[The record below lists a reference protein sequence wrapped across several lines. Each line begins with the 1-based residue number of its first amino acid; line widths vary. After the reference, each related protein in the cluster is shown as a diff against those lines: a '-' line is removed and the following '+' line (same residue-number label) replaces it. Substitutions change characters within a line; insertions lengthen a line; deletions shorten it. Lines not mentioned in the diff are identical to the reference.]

1 MHRLILFLFTLLQLC
16 LPCTLAGQK
25 SDYRLFDNISLGT
38 EASAISC
45 FLQDTQGMMWI
56 GSNKGLFSYD
66 GYSSQPHFTFGER
79 NNTRI
84 YCGEVVDSTYLY
96 IGADNG
102 LLIYN
107 YRTDAYEEPE
117 IDFPTDIRT
126 LALHNGILWLGT
138 LNGLYTYSL
147 QSRQLTAITE
157 GLPHQTIYSL
167 ISASDGNLYIGTYN
181 GCCRY
186 VPAAKRF
193 ESITLP
199 VHHGRSN
206 QFVNSLLEDTARGC
220 IWIGTEGCLFRYTP
234 ADGRTQ
240 RIDAFHDN
248 SVKSLALDG
257 NGQLLVGTDNGLYV
271 YHEDQPL
278 LHIVHDSRNLQ
289 SLSNNIIWTIF
300 TDCGQ
305 NIWLGTDYGISMS
318 RNNNVLRYVPISQ
331 ITGTGE
337 GNQFYAM
344 LRDASGTYWFGGTNG
359 LIRFSTPA
367 GGEQDAAWYKMGD
380 RQHPLS
386 HNRVRHLYEDRDRR
400 LWVATDGSISRY
412 NPDTRQFIHYN
423 IVDSTRRYNANWAY
437 NLFED
442 PDGQLWIATC
452 LGGIFVVDK
461 QNLMRSSGGP
471 YVAEKTY
478 SIHNG
483 LSGMFVN
490 QMIPDRE
497 GNVWVLLYNS
507 PNSIEKINSRTGEVT
522 HITAGNL
529 KGERTPNFILC
540 AEDGC
545 IWIGFPGGVMRVN
558 PADDTT
564 RILSFDAYNH
574 YEILSMIEAEGKIW
588 ISTTDGLWVA
598 DRQTLEVRR
607 LNITDKRF
615 TSLFFD
621 DTSGEFYLGTADGFA
636 ISSPEALLAEHPEQP
651 LILTALYVNNQL
663 FQPDA
668 VHSVQSIRYSR
679 QITLDYN
686 QNNLAFELSD
696 LPYSLEE
703 KNKLVYRLD
712 GVDREWNL
720 LKPNTNRIT
729 YNNLDYG
736 DYRLNVSKLDAHG
749 SPSADAYALDVRIIP
764 PWYYTLWAKALY
776 VLMGLI
782 LILWTINF
790 FRVKN
795 RLKLERM
802 EKEKILEQSQA
813 KMEFFTN
820 LSHDLKTPLSM
831 IIAPVSRMLPGIRNQ
846 QVKKQ
851 LEQVQRNAM
860 KLNSLI
866 HRGLDFNRVDSG
878 KNALLILSQI
888 ELVGFVRDLLS
899 LYTEEKAKEKQLAFH
914 LLTDREKIYIQMDA
928 IKLES
933 ILDNLLSN
941 AVKYTPEGGSITLRL
956 EALEEEKGVRI
967 SVSDTG
973 IGIPQQDRPY
983 IFQRFFQSSRTAG
996 KKEGTGIGLYLVKT
1010 YTELHGGSVSLASEE
1025 NEGTTVTLNLPDIA
1039 VEHWA
1044 AEAGVAGEALAEDAA
1059 AEDAAEAA
1067 ADAADTCGSA
1077 DAVSSVSSASSVST
1091 ESSVS
1096 SSSSEQ
1102 DIASSETSDEAAAGP
1117 EAPLL
1122 LIVEDTA
1129 EVSDF
1134 ICRILHPKYRCRQA
1148 ENGKAGMELA
1158 MELRPDL
1165 IIADVMMPVM
1175 DGLEMVRRLKK
1186 HVPTSAIPIILLT
1199 AKSDKDT
1206 ELESIRLNIDAFIS
1220 KPFVPDILLSRVE
1233 QLLNARKA
1241 QEAKARIEVLATPK
1255 EIEAVS
1261 FDEKFL
1267 ANIIRLIE
1275 EHISDSELNV
1285 NALCEWTSTNNK
1297 QMYRKIKQLTGMTPV
1312 EYIKSI
1318 RMKKAA
1324 MLLKQQKFTVAEVM
1338 YMVGFSNHS
1347 YFSKC
1352 FQAEFGQTPKQY
1364 AG

>member
-1 MHRLILFLFTLLQLC
+1 MRRNTVVRTFNVTRHMHRPVLFLFILLQIW

-38 EASAISC
+38 EASVISC
-45 FLQDTQGMMWI
+45 FLQDTQGLIWI

-79 NNTRI
+79 SNTRI
-84 YCGEVVDSTYLY
+84 YCGTVVDSTYLY

-107 YRTDAYEEPE
+107 YRTDTYQELEA
-117 IDFPTDIRT
+117 DFPTDIRT
-126 LALHNGILWLGT
+126 LALRDGVLWLGT
-138 LNGLYTYSL
+138 LNGLYTYSPET
-147 QSRQLTAITE
+147 RQFSAITE
-157 GLPHQTIYSL
+157 GLPHQTIYS
-167 ISASDGNLYIGTYN
+167 IIRASDDNLYIGTYN

-186 VPAAKRF
+186 IPATGRF
-193 ESITLP
+193 ETIDLP
-199 VHHGRSN
+199 VTRGRSN

-220 IWIGTEGCLFRYTP
+220 IWIGTEGCLFKYTP
-234 ADGRTQ
+234 ADGHTQ

-271 YHEDQPL
+271 YQEDEPL
-278 LHIVHDSRNLQ
+278 LHVVHDSRNLQ

-300 TDCGQ
+300 ADREH
-305 NIWLGTDYGISMS
+305 NVWLGTDYGISMS
-318 RNNNVLRYVPISQ
+318 RHNSVLRHIPISQ

-337 GNQFYAM
+337 GNQFYSM
-344 LRDASGTYWFGGTNG
+344 LRDTHGTYWFGGTNG
-359 LIRFSTPA
+359 LIRFTA
-367 GGEQDAAWYKMGD
+367 LMDGEQDVAWYKMGD
-380 RQHPLS
+380 RKYPLS
-386 HNRVRHLYEDRDRR
+386 HNRVRHLYEDRERQ

-412 NPDTRQFIHYN
+412 DPAKRQFIHYN
-423 IVDSTRRYNANWAY
+423 IVDSTRRYNANWTY
-437 NLFED
+437 SLFED
-442 PDGQLWIATC
+442 RDGQLWIATC

-461 QNLMRSSGGP
+461 ENLMRSSGGL
-471 YVAEKTY
+471 YMAEKTY

-483 LSGMFVN
+483 LSGMFIN

-497 GNVWVLLYNS
+497 GNVWALLYNS
-507 PNSIEKINSRTGEVT
+507 PNSIEKINPRTGEVT
-522 HITAGNL
+522 HIAAGEL

-540 AEDGC
+540 AQDGY
-545 IWIGFPGGVMRVN
+545 IWIGFPGGVMRVTPEN
-558 PADDTT
+558 DSIRMLP
-564 RILSFDAYNH
+564 FDAYNH
-574 YEILSMIEAEGKIW
+574 YEVLSMAEADGRIW
-588 ISTTDGLWVA
+588 ISTTDGFWVA
-598 DRQTLEVRR
+598 DQQTLEVRR

-615 TSLFFD
+615 TSMFFD
-621 DTSGEFYLGTADGFA
+621 KTSGELYLGTADGFA
-636 ISSPEALLAEHPEQP
+636 ISSPEALLAEHLEQA

-663 FQPDA
+663 YQSGAGQGEQAPDVA
-668 VHSVQSIRYSR
+668 QSGQSIRYSR
-679 QITLDYN
+679 HINLDYD

-703 KNKLVYRLD
+703 KSKLLYRLE

-729 YNNLDYG
+729 YNNLNYG
-736 DYRLNVSKLDAHG
+736 DYRLIVSKLDAHG
-749 SPSADAYALDVRIIP
+749 KPSEKTYALDIHIIP
-764 PWYYTLWAKALY
+764 PWYYTPWAKAVY
-776 VLMGLI
+776 VLLCLV

-795 RLKLERM
+795 RLKLERL

-831 IIAPVSRMLPGIRNQ
+831 IIAPISRMLPAIKNPQ
-846 QVKKQ
+846 EKKQ
-851 LEQVQRNAM
+851 LEQVQHNAM

-866 HRGLDFNRVDSG
+866 HQGLDFNRVDSG
-878 KNALLILSQI
+878 NNALLILSQI
-888 ELVGFVRDLLS
+888 ELVSFVRGLFA
-899 LYTEEKAKEKQLAFH
+899 LYAEEKAREKQLTFDFH
-914 LLTDREKIYIQMDA
+914 TDREKIYIQMDA

-941 AVKYTPEGGSITLRL
+941 AVKYTPEGGSVTLRL
-956 EALEEEKGVRI
+956 EIPGEEKDVRI

-973 IGIPQQDRPY
+973 IGVPRQDQPY
-983 IFQRFFQSSRTAG
+983 IFQRFFQSPKTAG

-1010 YTELHGGSVSLASEE
+1010 YTELHGGSVLLTSEE
-1025 NEGTTVTLNLPDIA
+1025 NKGTTVTLNLPVGSPEQMSVDVLSEPVASEQETALVEAETA
-1039 VEHWA
+1039 V
-1044 AEAGVAGEALAEDAA
+1044 
-1059 AEDAAEAA
+1059 
-1067 ADAADTCGSA
+1067 
-1077 DAVSSVSSASSVST
+1077 SASS
-1091 ESSVS
+1091 SSAA
-1096 SSSSEQ
+1096 ET
-1102 DIASSETSDEAAAGP
+1102 ASP
-1117 EAPLL
+1117 EAPLI
-1122 LIVEDTA
+1122 LIVDDTPEIA
-1129 EVSDF
+1129 GF
-1134 ICRILHPKYRCRQA
+1134 IYQILHAKYRCRIA
-1148 ENGKAGMELA
+1148 ENGKIGVEMA
-1158 MELRPDL
+1158 MELSPDL

-1186 HVPTSAIPIILLT
+1186 HIPTSTIPIILLT
-1199 AKSDKDT
+1199 AKNDKET
-1206 ELESIRLNIDAFIS
+1206 ELESIRLNIEAFIP
-1220 KPFVPDILLSRVE
+1220 KPFEPDILLSRVE
-1233 QLLNARKA
+1233 QLLAA
-1241 QEAKARIEVLATPK
+1241 WEMHETKARIEALATPK

-1261 FDEKFL
+1261 YDEKFL
-1267 ANIIRLIE
+1267 ANIIHLIE

-1285 NALCEWTSTNNK
+1285 NALCEWTGTNNK
-1297 QMYRKIKQLTGMTPV
+1297 QMYRKMKQLTGMTPV

-1352 FQAEFGQTPKQY
+1352 FQAEFGVTPKQY
-1364 AG
+1364 V

>member
-1 MHRLILFLFTLLQLC
+1 MHRPVLFIFILLQIW
-16 LPCTLAGQK
+16 LPCSLAGQK

-45 FLQDTQGMMWI
+45 FLQDTQGMIWI

-96 IGADNG
+96 LGADNG

-107 YRTDAYEEPE
+107 YRTDTYEEPE
-117 IDFPTDIRT
+117 ADFPTDIRT
-126 LALHNGILWLGT
+126 LALHDGVLWLGT
-138 LNGLYTYSL
+138 LNGLYTYSPET
-147 QSRQLTAITE
+147 RQLSAITD

-167 ISASDGNLYIGTYN
+167 TCASDDNLYIGTYN

-186 VPAAKRF
+186 IPATGRF
-193 ESITLP
+193 ETIDLP
-199 VHHGRSN
+199 VIRGRSN
-206 QFVNSLLEDTARGC
+206 QFVNSLLKDTARSC
-220 IWIGTEGCLFRYTP
+220 IWIGTEGCLFKYTP

-271 YHEDQPL
+271 YREDEPV
-278 LHIVHDSRNLQ
+278 LHVVHDSRNLQ

-300 TDCGQ
+300 AGREH

-318 RNNNVLRYVPISQ
+318 RHNSVLRHIPISQ

-337 GNQFYAM
+337 GNQFYSM
-344 LRDASGTYWFGGTNG
+344 LRDTHGTYWFGGTNG
-359 LIRFSTPA
+359 LIRFTRPM
-367 GGEQDAAWYKMGD
+367 GGDQDVAWYKMGD
-380 RQHPLS
+380 RKYPLS
-386 HNRVRHLYEDRDRR
+386 HNRVRQIYEDRDGL

-412 NPDTRQFIHYN
+412 DPLRRQFIHYN
-423 IVDSTRRYNANWAY
+423 IVDSTRRYNANWTY
-437 NLFED
+437 SLFED
-442 PDGQLWIATC
+442 RDGQLWIATC

-461 QNLMRSSGGP
+461 QNLMHSTSGEP

-483 LSGMFVN
+483 LSGMFIN
-490 QMIPDRE
+490 QMISDRE
-497 GNVWVLLYNS
+497 GNVWALLYNS
-507 PNSIEKINSRTGEVT
+507 PNSIEKINARTGQVT
-522 HITAGNL
+522 HIAAGEL
-529 KGERTPNFILC
+529 KGEKTPNFILC
-540 AEDGC
+540 AGDGY
-545 IWIGFPGGVMRVN
+545 IWIGFPGGVMRVT
-558 PADDTT
+558 PGDDSI
-564 RILSFDAYNH
+564 RMLSFDAYNH
-574 YEILSMIEAEGKIW
+574 YEVLSMAEADGRIW
-588 ISTTDGLWVA
+588 ISTTDGFWVA
-598 DRQTLEVRR
+598 DQQTLEVRR

-615 TSLFFD
+615 TGMFFD
-621 DTSGEFYLGTADGFA
+621 KTNGEFYLGTADGFA

-663 FQPDA
+663 LQPEAGRDA
-668 VHSVQSIRYSR
+668 GNAGSGDATRSADNASQSGRSIRYSQ
-679 QITLDYN
+679 QITLNYD

-703 KNKLVYRLD
+703 KNKLVYRLE

-736 DYRLNVSKLDAHG
+736 DYRLIVSKLDAHG
-749 SPSADAYALDVRIIP
+749 KPSDNAYALTVRIIP
-764 PWYYTLWAKALY
+764 PWYYTPWAKAVYLLLCL
-776 VLMGLI
+776 V
-782 LILWTINF
+782 LILWTVNF

-795 RLKLERM
+795 RLKLERL
-802 EKEKILEQSQA
+802 EKVKILEQSQA

-831 IIAPVSRMLPGIRNQ
+831 IIAPISKMLPTIRNQ
-846 QVKKQ
+846 QEKRQ

-866 HRGLDFNRVDSG
+866 HQGLDFNRVDSG
-878 KNALLILSQI
+878 NNALLILSQI
-888 ELVGFVRDLLS
+888 ELVSFVRGLLA
-899 LYTEEKAKEKQLAFH
+899 LYAEEKTKEKQLTFDFH
-914 LLTDREKIYIQMDA
+914 TDREKIYIQMDA

-941 AVKYTPEGGSITLRL
+941 AVKYTPEGGKVTLCL
-956 EALEEEKGVRI
+956 EIPEGGQEVRI

-973 IGIPQQDRPY
+973 IGIPRQDQSHV
-983 IFQRFFQSSRTAG
+983 FQRFFQSPKTAG

-1010 YTELHGGSVSLASEE
+1010 YTELHGGSVLLASEE
-1025 NEGTTVTLNLPDIA
+1025 NEGTTVTLNLPVVNIEQMSVTD
-1039 VEHWA
+1039 VSES
-1044 AEAGVAGEALAEDAA
+1044 VVSD
-1059 AEDAAEAA
+1059 
-1067 ADAADTCGSA
+1067 DAADIPEGK
-1077 DAVSSVSSASSVST
+1077 
-1091 ESSVS
+1091 
-1096 SSSSEQ
+1096 
-1102 DIASSETSDEAAAGP
+1102 IASDAGKLVPEMEKEIAETDVAGP
-1117 EAPLL
+1117 DAPLV
-1122 LIVEDTA
+1122 LIVDDTA
-1129 EVSDF
+1129 EVAEF
-1134 ICRILHPKYRCRQA
+1134 IYQILHAKYRCRLA
-1148 ENGKAGMELA
+1148 ENGKVGAELA
-1158 MELRPDL
+1158 MELLPDL

-1175 DGLEMVRRLKK
+1175 DGLEMVRRIKK
-1186 HVPTSAIPIILLT
+1186 HIPASTIPIILLT
-1199 AKSDKDT
+1199 AKSDKET
-1206 ELESIRLNIDAFIS
+1206 ELESIQLHIDAFIP
-1220 KPFVPDILLSRVE
+1220 KPFEPDILLSRVE
-1233 QLLNARKA
+1233 QLLHSR
-1241 QEAKARIEVLATPK
+1241 QSHEAKARMEVLAAPK

-1261 FDEKFL
+1261 YDEKFL
-1267 ANIIRLIE
+1267 ANIIHLIE

-1285 NALCEWTSTNNK
+1285 NALCEWTGTNNK

-1352 FQAEFGQTPKQY
+1352 FQAEFGVTPKQY
-1364 AG
+1364 V

>member
-1 MHRLILFLFTLLQLC
+1 MHKFILSLFILLQIC
-16 LPCTLAGQK
+16 LPCRLAGQK
-25 SDYRLFDNISLGT
+25 SDYRLFDNISLGA
-38 EASAISC
+38 EASVISC
-45 FLQDTQGMMWI
+45 FLQDTQGVVWI

-66 GYSSQPHFTFGER
+66 GYSSQSHFTFGER
-79 NNTRI
+79 SNTRI
-84 YCGEVVDSTYLY
+84 YCGEVIDSTYLY

-117 IDFPTDIRT
+117 ANFPTDIRA
-126 LALHNGILWLGT
+126 LAFHNGILWLGT
-138 LNGLYTYSL
+138 LNGLYTYSPHT
-147 QSRQLTAITE
+147 RQLTAITK

-167 ISASDGNLYIGTYN
+167 ISSSDGNLYIGTYN

-186 VPAAKRF
+186 IPSTKRF
-193 ESITLP
+193 EIINLP
-199 VHHGRSN
+199 VNRSRSN

-234 ADGRTQ
+234 ADGHTQ

-271 YHEDQPL
+271 YNDDAPL

-300 TDCGQ
+300 ADREH
-305 NIWLGTDYGISMS
+305 NIWLGTDYGISMF
-318 RNNNVLRYVPISQ
+318 RNNNVLRHIPISQ

-344 LRDASGTYWFGGTNG
+344 LRDAQGTFWFGGTNG
-359 LIRFSTPA
+359 LIRFDNPTA
-367 GGEQDAAWYKMGD
+367 GEHKAVWYKMGD
-380 RQHPLS
+380 KKYPLS
-386 HNRVRHLYEDRDRR
+386 HNRVRHLYEDRDRQ

-412 NPDTRQFIHYN
+412 NPQSRQFIHYS
-423 IVDSTRRYNANWAY
+423 IVDSTRRYNTNWAY

-442 PDGQLWIATC
+442 PNGKLWIATC

-461 QNLMRSSGGP
+461 QHLIHSTDSP
-471 YVAEKTY
+471 YIAEKTY
-478 SIHNG
+478 TTHNG
-483 LSGMFVN
+483 LSGMFIN
-490 QMIPDRE
+490 QMISDYE
-497 GNVWVLLYNS
+497 GNVWALLYNS
-507 PNSIEKINSRTGEVT
+507 ANSIEKINPHTGEVT
-522 HITAGNL
+522 HITAGDL
-529 KGERTPNFILC
+529 RGERTPNFILS

-545 IWIGFPGGVMRVN
+545 IWIGFPGGVMRVT
-558 PADDTT
+558 PRDDSAS
-564 RILSFDAYNH
+564 IISFDAYNH
-574 YEILSMIEAEGKIW
+574 YEILSMAEADGKIW

-598 DRQTLEVRR
+598 DCQTLEARR

-615 TSLFFD
+615 TSMFFD
-621 DTSGEFYLGTADGFA
+621 KTSGEFYLGTADGFA
-636 ISSPEALLAEHPEQP
+636 ISSPEALLAEHLEQP

-668 VHSVQSIRYSR
+668 EQAAQSIRYAK
-679 QITLDYN
+679 QITLNYD

-703 KNKLVYRLD
+703 KNKLVYRLE
-712 GVDREWNL
+712 GADREWSL

-729 YNNLDYG
+729 YNNLNHG
-736 DYRLNVSKLDAHG
+736 NYRLVVSKLDAHG
-749 SPSADAYALDVRIIP
+749 NPSEQSYTLNVRIIP
-764 PWYYTLWAKALY
+764 PWYYTSWAKAAY
-776 VLMGLI
+776 VLLCLI

-813 KMEFFTN
+813 KIEFFTN
-820 LSHDLKTPLSM
+820 LSHDLKTPLSL
-831 IIAPVSRMLPGIRNQ
+831 IIGPISRMLPTIRNQ
-846 QVKKQ
+846 QEKKQ

-866 HRGLDFNRVDSG
+866 HQGLDFNRVDSG
-878 KNALLILSQI
+878 NNALLILSQI
-888 ELVGFVRDLLS
+888 ELVSFARGLMA
-899 LYTEEKAKEKQLAFH
+899 LYAEEKTKEKPLAFDFI
-914 LLTDREKIYIQMDA
+914 TGKEKIYIQMDA

-941 AVKYTPEGGSITLRL
+941 AVKYTPAGGNITLHL
-956 EALEEEKGVRI
+956 EVTEDGRGVRI
-967 SVSDTG
+967 SLSDTG
-973 IGIPQQDRPY
+973 IGIPRREQPY
-983 IFQRFFQSSRTAG
+983 VFQRFFQSSRTEG
-996 KKEGTGIGLYLVKT
+996 QKEGTGIGLYLVKT
-1010 YTELHGGSVSLASEE
+1010 YAELHGGSVQLISEE
-1025 NEGTTVTLNLPDIA
+1025 NEGTTVTLNLPVISM
-1039 VEHWA
+1039 EMP
-1044 AEAGVAGEALAEDAA
+1044 
-1059 AEDAAEAA
+1059 
-1067 ADAADTCGSA
+1067 SA
-1077 DAVSSVSSASSVST
+1077 DADVPESTVPYEEPALEDATSAS
-1091 ESSVS
+1091 
-1096 SSSSEQ
+1096 
-1102 DIASSETSDEAAAGP
+1102 P
-1117 EAPLL
+1117 EAPLI
-1122 LIVEDTA
+1122 LIVDDTP
-1129 EVSDF
+1129 EVTEF
-1134 ICRILHPKYRCRQA
+1134 VYQILHPTYRCRIA
-1148 ENGKAGMELA
+1148 ANGKIGMELA
-1158 MELRPDL
+1158 MELLPDL

-1175 DGLEMVRRLKK
+1175 SGLEMVRRLKK
-1186 HVPTSAIPIILLT
+1186 HIPTSTIPIILLT
-1199 AKSDKDT
+1199 AKSDEQT
-1206 ELESIRLNIDAFIS
+1206 ELESIRLNIEAFIS
-1220 KPFVPDILLSRVE
+1220 KPFVPDILLSRVQ
-1233 QLLNARKA
+1233 QLLAMC
-1241 QEAKARIEVLATPK
+1241 EVHETKARIEAISEPK

-1261 FDEKFL
+1261 LDEKFL
-1267 ANIIRLIE
+1267 ANIICLIE
-1275 EHISDSELNV
+1275 KHISDSELNV

-1352 FQAEFGQTPKQY
+1352 FQSEFGVTPKQY
-1364 AG
+1364 I